1 MWILQVAADEPDLIR
16 IVRDFW
22 LRWPS
27 KKPYNLDAPEKEDF
41 SMGQS
46 LVVDSLL
53 KHKVPNKFLN
63 EYYLFL
69 VTFPMAFKA
78 RVGSA
83 LFALWRQMPCTF
95 CTCQRN
101 TYISIGSSMV
111 RGGGGAT
118 NIKYKGL
125 PMAAIFFMTSFN
137 RDRGGHGPLG
147 PSPPWIRSCTFI
159 GER

>member
-1 MWILQVAADEPDLIR
+1 MNKICGDLESRLQLDLDLAHKRLDLDQTNSIISEFNLNMWILQVAADEPDLIR

-27 KKPYNLDAPEKEDF
+27 KKPYNLDAPEKEDY

-53 KHKVPNKFLN
+53 KHKVPNKFLS

-78 RVGSA
+78 RVGFT
-83 LFALWRQMPCTF
+83 LFALWR
-95 CTCQRN
+95 
-101 TYISIGSSMV
+101 
-111 RGGGGAT
+111 
-118 NIKYKGL
+118 
-125 PMAAIFFMTSFN
+125 
-137 RDRGGHGPLG
+137 
-147 PSPPWIRSCTFI
+147 
-159 GER
+159 